1 MFLSKLPDHLD
12 LDDYAIHRRLM
23 DVTDGK
29 KCLFQRRGIEID
41 VLTEFPLAASR
52 DVSDIIGR
60 LNNGHS
66 TLFTARL
73 NPVVTKFIDGKSRRV
88 AVTGKDAVP
97 WIEKMLAKHGI
108 EGVFDVR
115 GEGPRLS
122 RRQGT
127 TVTHSSVLVSGI
139 LTVKD
144 SKLVTAAV
152 QSGVGHAKAFGFGM
166 INIFACA

>member
-12 LDDYAIHRRLM
+12 LDDYAVHRRLM
-23 DVTDGK
+23 DVTGGK
-29 KCLFQRRGIEID
+29 RCLFQRKGFEID
-41 VLTEFPLAASR
+41 VLTEVPLPSST
-52 DVSDIIGR
+52 DVSSIIEGLKKGR
-60 LNNGHS
+60 S

-73 NPVVTKFIDGKSRRV
+73 NPVVTKFIEGKSRRV
-88 AVTGKDAVP
+88 GVKGKDAVA
-97 WIEKMLAKHGI
+97 WVEKMLAKHGI

-122 RRQGT
+122 QRQGA

-144 SKLVTAAV
+144 SKLVASAV
-152 QSGVGHAKAFGFGM
+152 KNGIGHAKGFGFGM
-166 INIFACA
+166 INVFAC